1 MSANAV
7 AATKPGLFKG
17 IKLGTRIYGGFG
29 IVLVLMLSLAVSA
42 GMGIWSIDKSFDDY
56 ARISDQ
62 TVAVANINSN
72 VTSIRRNIL
81 VYIDTGDKA
90 RVDEISRLRDETLKQ
105 VADTLATTRN
115 PDRTAMLKE
124 IADDIRAYM
133 KDVELVVATRA
144 RRTEALARM
153 DAASAR
159 AGEALDE
166 AEEIADGEKNYQV
179 ESQVLYLTEH
189 FLKMRIYATRYLAD
203 PDEKVAAVFDSEWKK
218 FNEGREILQKA
229 RIQKVAQLAGV
240 AIAAATDY
248 HKAAKEMMS
257 AAKELNDL
265 ITGPM
270 LKHAN
275 EIVEVGNKLRD
286 SQNQARAVEQ
296 AAGDALVKRTEFL
309 LLVLAVGGLLLG
321 AVFAWIIT
329 RGIVKPV
336 TGLTEAMTQLAD
348 GDFTGSFPGIERAD
362 EIGQIANAAAR
373 VADQIGATLSTIKL
387 SSREV
392 TNASGEISTSTTDLS
407 QRTEE
412 QAASLEETSASM
424 EQITATVKK
433 NAENAVQANEFAS
446 ATREVADRGGA
457 VVAQA
462 VDAMARIEES
472 SRKISDIIGVIDE
485 IARQTN
491 LLALNAAVEAAR
503 AGEAGRGFAVVA
515 TEVRSLAQRS
525 SQAAKDIK
533 DLITNSSSQVKDG
546 VELVNRA
553 GASLNEIVESIK
565 KVSQIVAD
573 IASASAEQAT
583 GVEQINK
590 ALTQMDEVTQQNSAL
605 VEENAA
611 TAKTLEE
618 RARAMDERVA
628 YFKLRNMGDGANSAM
643 HHESAPAR
651 AAASPQR
658 VAAAPKRAA
667 RGSNNPVGEMQGN
680 LAVAM
685 KSDQD
690 WKEF

>member
-1 MSANAV
+1 MSAH
-7 AATKPGLFKG
+7 AADLAAKASFLKR

-29 IVLVLMLSLAVSA
+29 IVLALMLGLAVTA
-42 GMGIWSIDKSFDDY
+42 VLAVWSLDKSFDDY

-62 TVAVANINSN
+62 TVAVANINGN

-90 RVDEISRLRDETLKQ
+90 RVDEIIRLRDETLKQ

-115 PDRTAMLKE
+115 PDRAAMLKE

-133 KDVELVVATRA
+133 KDVEQVVATRA

-153 DAASAR
+153 DGAAAR
-159 AGEALDE
+159 TGDALDE
-166 AEEIADGEKNYQV
+166 AEEVADGEKNYQV

-248 HKAAKEMMS
+248 HKAAKDMMS

-275 EIVEVGNKLRD
+275 EIVAVGGKLRD

-296 AAGDALVKRTEFL
+296 GVGDALVKRTEL
-309 LLVLAVGGLLLG
+309 LLMVFAAIGLLLG
-321 AVFAWIIT
+321 TVFAWIIT
-329 RGIVKPV
+329 RGIVIPV
-336 TGLTEAMTQLAD
+336 VAVTNAMRQLAK
-348 GDFTGSFPGIERAD
+348 GDFSVTFPALDRGD
-362 EIGQIANAAAR
+362 EIGQIANAAET
-373 VADQIGATLSTIKL
+373 VVSSVGTIMANIKTT
-387 SSREV
+387 SRDV
-392 TNASGEISTSTTDLS
+392 TNASGEISVSTTDLS

-424 EQITATVKK
+424 EEITATVKK
-433 NAENAVQANEFAS
+433 NAENAQRANKFAS
-446 ATREVADRGGA
+446 ETHTVANRGGEVVSKA
-457 VVAQA
+457 VG
-462 VDAMARIEES
+462 AMALIEES
-472 SRKISDIIGVIDE
+472 ARKIADIIGVIDE

-525 SQAAKDIK
+525 SKAAKDIK
-533 DLITNSSSQVKDG
+533 DLITSSSTQVKDG

-553 GASLNEIVESIK
+553 GTSLSEIVESIK

-590 ALTQMDEVTQQNSAL
+590 ALSQMDEVTQQNSAL

-611 TAKTLEE
+611 TAKSLQGQ
-618 RARAMDERVA
+618 ARSLDERVA
-628 YFKLRNMGDGANSAM
+628 YFTLRDNAGQAS
-643 HHESAPAR
+643 ESVD
-651 AAASPQR
+651 R
-658 VAAAPKRAA
+658 VAGRQTEPAAKKPAPRSVSAGGRGGRAGRA
-667 RGSNNPVGEMQGN
+667 QGGAATA
-680 LAVAM
+680 L
-685 KSDQD
+685 KQEED